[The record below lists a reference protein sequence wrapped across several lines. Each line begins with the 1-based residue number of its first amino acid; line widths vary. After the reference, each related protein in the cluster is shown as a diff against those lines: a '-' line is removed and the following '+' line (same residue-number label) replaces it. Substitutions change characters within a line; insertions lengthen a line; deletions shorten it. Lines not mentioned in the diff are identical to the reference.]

1 MLTRKRAKEIA
12 ARFSSQRIVVVGDL
26 MLDRYVSG
34 SVERIS
40 PEAPVP
46 VVHVKSE
53 QALPGGA
60 ANVALNIHALGG
72 SPALV
77 GCIGKDTDGEILKSV
92 LSERRIT
99 TEGLVESAGM
109 RTISKT
115 RILAD
120 HQQVVRVDYETL
132 SGDNMALTEDIAA
145 RIAMV
150 GSEATGLIIED
161 YGKGAVN
168 QAVVDASIGLSG
180 RLSIPSGFDPKDN
193 HELSVQGITLAT
205 PNYREA
211 CISAGLPEA
220 PLNGDPC
227 QNHQLASAGK
237 TLLERWEPE
246 YLMITLG
253 PKGLYM
259 ARAGEKP
266 VVMPTKAREVFDVC
280 GAGDTVIAVALLSIA
295 SGATGLE
302 AADMANHAAGIVVGK
317 IGAATCSTD
326 ELLASV
332 E

>member
-1 MLTRKRAKEIA
+1 MISLNRAKEIA
-12 ARFSSQRIVVVGDL
+12 ARFSSQRILVAGDL

-34 SVERIS
+34 TVERIS

-53 QALPGGA
+53 RALPGGA

-72 SPALV
+72 TPLLV
-77 GCIGKDTDGEILKSV
+77 GCLGKDSDGGILKSV
-92 LSERRIT
+92 LVEHNIAI
-99 TEGLVESAGM
+99 EGLVESSAT

-115 RILAD
+115 RVLAER
-120 HQQVVRVDYETL
+120 QQVVRVDYEAGPGSDTE
-132 SGDNMALTEDIAA
+132 LTNGIADRIAA
-145 RIAMV
+145 V
-150 GSEATGLIIED
+150 GDDITGIIIED

-168 QAVVDASIGLSG
+168 QRIVDASIGLCR

-193 HELSVQGITLAT
+193 HELVVEGITLAT

-211 CISAGLPEA
+211 CISAGQTEGA
-220 PLNGDPC
+220 LNGDPC
-227 QNHQLASAGK
+227 EDDHLAKVGRN
-237 TLLERWEPE
+237 LLERWKPE

-253 PKGLYM
+253 PHGLYI
-259 ARAGEKP
+259 ARSGEKA
-266 VVMPTKAREVFDVC
+266 VVLPTKAREVFDVC

-295 SGATGLE
+295 SGASGLE

-317 IGAATCSTD
+317 IGAATCSVE
-326 ELLASV
+326 ELLSSV